1 MSDHPRFDVVIAGA
15 GPAGSVAALVLARG
29 GARVALVDKS
39 AFPRDKACGDLI
51 GPRGVA
57 LLADLGIELVGGSRQ
72 ADILLV
78 GPTGRRT
85 RLPAYAGPGYPGH
98 GLALPRLVLDDRL
111 RLAAL
116 AAGAE
121 PIRGR
126 VVGLDRRAED
136 GVVCGVRLAG
146 GTAVRAEFV
155 LGADGALT
163 RVGADAGLVD
173 PAASLYGFAV
183 RCYLE
188 AADPAGLPVISLLGG
203 RREAVFPGYGWLF
216 PGVDA
221 TVNLG
226 IGIAGG
232 ADRSVARRAGA
243 ALTPYG
249 DRLRATGLLRAGE
262 PGPRTG
268 GWLKFG
274 LVGTVPARGRVL
286 LVGDAAGLVNPLQ
299 GEGIAQAMRSGLLA
313 ARAILEAPGDPAVPY
328 RAGLSRTFGPFLSAV
343 APLHRGMVRHPRA
356 VPAVG
361 RLITAPGLGRL
372 LAGSWSILW
381 NDVLDADAPTPVGYA
396 ARLALAAT
404 RVSAARTATAGRLA
418 ADLRG

>member
-1 MSDHPRFDVVIAGA
+1 MNDRPSFDVVIAGA

-57 LLADLGIELVGGSRQ
+57 LLAGLGIELVGGSRQ

-78 GPTGRRT
+78 GPSGRRT
-85 RLPAYAGPGYPGH
+85 RLPAYAGPDYPGH
-98 GLALPRLVLDDRL
+98 GLALPRLVFDDRL
-111 RLAAL
+111 RQAAL

-121 PIRGR
+121 PVRGR
-126 VVGLDRRAED
+126 VTGLDRRPED
-136 GVVCGVRLAG
+136 GAVCGVRLAG
-146 GTAVRAEFV
+146 GTTVRAAFV

-163 RVGADAGLVD
+163 QVGADAGLVD
-173 PAASLYGFAV
+173 PAASLYGYAV
-183 RCYLE
+183 RCYLD
-188 AADPAGLPVISLLGG
+188 ATGPAGLPVISLLGG
-203 RREAVFPGYGWLF
+203 RGEQAFPGYGWLF
-216 PGVDA
+216 PGVDG

-243 ALTPYG
+243 ALTPYV

-262 PGPRTG
+262 LGPRTG

-274 LVGTVPARGRVL
+274 VVGTVPARGRVL
-286 LVGDAAGLVNPLQ
+286 LIGDAAGLVNPLQ

-313 ARAILEAPGDPAVPY
+313 ARAVLDTPADPAACY
-328 RAGLSRTFGPFLSAV
+328 RAGLTQAFGPFLSAV
-343 APLHRGMVRHPRA
+343 APLHRGMVGHPEA
-356 VPAVG
+356 VPVVG

-381 NDVLDADAPTPVGYA
+381 NDVLDADAPKPVGYA
-396 ARLALAAT
+396 ARLALAAARAST
-404 RVSAARTATAGRLA
+404 ARTATAGRLA